1 MDVFELSAALV
12 SLAAIFSFL
21 NYHFIRLPTTIG
33 LMLFA
38 LLTSLVIIVAG
49 TFFPEFRDTMTSS
62 VAQID
67 FDETVLQC
75 LLGFLLFAGS
85 LHINLNE
92 LTRHWL
98 LIGLLISVGVV
109 VSTILV
115 GVLTYAV
122 CSLLGLPVQL
132 STACCL
138 EL

>member
-1 MDVFELSAALV
+1 MDAFELSAALV
-12 SLAAIFSFL
+12 SLAALFSFL
-21 NYHFIRLPTTIG
+21 NYHFFRLPTTIG

-49 TFFPEFRDTMTSS
+49 SFFPEFRNTITAS

-109 VSTILV
+109 VSTVLV
-115 GVLTYAV
+115 G
-122 CSLLGLPVQL
+122 C
-132 STACCL
+132 
-138 EL
+138 